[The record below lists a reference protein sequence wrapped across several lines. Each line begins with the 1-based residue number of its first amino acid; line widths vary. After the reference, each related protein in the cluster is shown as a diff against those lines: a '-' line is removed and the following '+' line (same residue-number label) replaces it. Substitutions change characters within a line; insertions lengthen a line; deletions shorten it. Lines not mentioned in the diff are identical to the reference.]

1 MIKKQ
6 VRNIT
11 YEKLR
16 EHPSYKYARDIVSGK
31 IVAGQYVIKECK
43 RFLEMV
49 DNQESRFYQLY
60 FVDMKVV
67 DFIDVV
73 VSLTNFAT
81 GEFAGKSCKPYI
93 AGFQWYI
100 LVNIYAVK
108 LRKNPKKRRF
118 EKACVFIAR
127 KNAKTWLVSMFMLL
141 AMFLEPDYAQLVAAA
156 NTRDQAKILFNEI
169 KKTLEV
175 SPQLAKRF
183 KVLSSNITN
192 IANGNFLFPIAAEAR
207 TTDGMLVSVGCV
219 DEYGAAR
226 DSAIYDSLQTS
237 MLATINR
244 LLFTISTGYPYPN
257 NPMRDQIE
265 YGKKVLD
272 GAVEDDKFFLM
283 CYELDEGD
291 EWTDEKV
298 WIKSNPLQACSEL
311 GMDFLRSECKMAIEL
326 PSKQLAFRTK
336 NLNQWLDGDESMNFI
351 ALDDVRKCVLEKPY
365 DWTGKEVYV
374 GVDMALTN
382 DNCGLAMVTYDEDLK
397 KYVAKTWAFFPK
409 DRMFHKSRVEKV
421 DYNLYSEKGYCYPC
435 GDNIVSHKFIEDFVM
450 SLEEKYGVKVLDIGY
465 DKYNCVS
472 SANRWYDEGGLE
484 VTEIKQHSSVLHPP
498 TKFLREQILT
508 EHFAY
513 EKNKLLEINFSNA
526 RTVEDNNL
534 NFYINKKKSNGK
546 IDMVAA
552 LINAMFFWEKRH
564 SEGEQTYSFA
574 VF

>member
-1 MIKKQ
+1 MNK
-6 VRNIT
+6 
-11 YEKLR
+11 EKVQEILYDDLR
-16 EHPSYKYARDIVSGK
+16 QHPCYKYAKDIVDKKIVSGK
-31 IVAGQYVIKECK
+31 YVQKECQ
-43 RFLEMV
+43 RFLDMI
-49 DNQESRFYQLY
+49 DNKNSRLYKLY

-67 DFIDVV
+67 NFIDLV

-81 GEFAGKSCKPYI
+81 GEFAGQSCKPYI

-100 LVNIYAVK
+100 LINIYAVK

-141 AMFLEPDYAQLVAAA
+141 ALFMEPDYAQLVAAA

-175 SPQLAKRF
+175 SPALAKYF
-183 KVLSSNITN
+183 KILTSNVTN
-192 IANGNFLFPIAAEAR
+192 ISNGNYLFPIAAEAR

-244 LLFTISTGYPYPN
+244 LLFTISTGYPYPD

-311 GMDFLRSECKMAIEL
+311 GMDFLRSECKMALEL
-326 PSKQLAFRTK
+326 PSKQLSFRTK
-336 NLNQWLDGDESMNFI
+336 NLNQWLDGDESVNFI
-351 ALDDVRKCVLEKPY
+351 SFEDIKKCELKEPY
-365 DWTGKEVYV
+365 DWTGKDVYV

-382 DNCGLAMVTYDEDLK
+382 DNCAVTMTTYDKDLD
-397 KYVAKTWAFFPK
+397 KYVAKSWAFYPK
-409 DRMFHKSRVEKV
+409 DKTYNKSKLEKV
-421 DYNLYSEKGYCYPC
+421 DYQRFCELGYCFGC
-435 GDNIVSHKFIEDFVM
+435 GDSIVSHKFIEDFVM
-450 SLEEKYGVKVLDIGY
+450 ALPEKYGVNIVDIGY
-465 DKYNCVS
+465 DRYNCVS

-508 EHFAY
+508 QKFAY
-513 EKNKLLEINFSNA
+513 DTNRLLEINFTNA

-552 LINAMFFWEKRH
+552 LINSMYFWEKLH
-564 SEGEQTYSFA
+564 SESEKSYSYA
-574 VF
+574 IL